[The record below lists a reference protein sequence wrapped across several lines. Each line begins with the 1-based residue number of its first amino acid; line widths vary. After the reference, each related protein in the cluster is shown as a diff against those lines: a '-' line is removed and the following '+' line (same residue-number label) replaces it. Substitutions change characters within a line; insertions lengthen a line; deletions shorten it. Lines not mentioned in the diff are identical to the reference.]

1 MPPFWVSGS
10 RCALDMQ
17 NDTHELV
24 HLYLPWKRSPSNR
37 IIHTKDHASI
47 QMNVAEVD
55 QVIGR
60 FNGQFKTSTICG
72 AIREIGESN
81 DSILRLAKA
90 HGIVSK
96 DWRGSRMWDS
106 CHK

>member
-1 MPPFWVSGS
+1 
-10 RCALDMQ
+10 MQ

-37 IIHTKDHASI
+37 IIHAKDHASI

-72 AIREIGESN
+72 AIRKIGESN